1 VGRERSNDEIYRLN
15 GATMADTSNDIVAGE
30 MEMIDVRKSF
40 GKKVVLDGI
49 SISVK
54 RGSFTCI
61 CGPSGAGKT
70 TLMNILAGYVK
81 PDEGT
86 CLFNGE
92 EVTDPGPERLA
103 VFQETSLFEC
113 MTLWENVLFG
123 PRIQGLDL
131 EKASEKA
138 HDLIELSGL
147 SGFES
152 KFPGQL
158 SGGMQR
164 RAELIRA
171 LINDPQVLLLDEPF
185 RGLDAMTRSMMQEYF
200 LKVFETTS
208 TTMLLITA
216 ELEEA
221 VFMGDMVYLL
231 TAMPASVKKEMLL
244 PLPRPRLLELQTS
257 QEFARL
263 HVEAYETMEEEA
275 RKTFELLPP
284 SS

>member
-1 VGRERSNDEIYRLN
+1 MAETSDNRVT
-15 GATMADTSNDIVAGE
+15 GA
-30 MEMIDVRKSF
+30 MEMKGVHKAF
-40 GKKVVLDGI
+40 GPKVVLDGI
-49 SISVK
+49 SLSVK
-54 RGSFTCI
+54 GNSFTCI

-70 TLMNILAGYVK
+70 TLMNILAGYLM

-92 EVTDPGPERLA
+92 PVTEPGPERLV
-103 VFQETSLFEC
+103 VFQETSLFEW
-113 MTLWENVLFG
+113 MTLWDNVLFG
-123 PRIQGLDL
+123 PKIQGKNL
-131 EKASEKA
+131 EEASEKA
-138 HDLIELSGL
+138 RELINLSGL

-164 RAELIRA
+164 RAELIRS

-200 LKVFETTS
+200 IKVFETTG

-231 TAMPASVKKEMLL
+231 TAMPATVKKEMLL
-244 PLPRPRLLELQTS
+244 SLPRPRLLEHQTS
-257 QEFARL
+257 QEFANL
-263 HVEAYETMEEEA
+263 HTEAYATMEEEA
-275 RKTFELLPP
+275 RKTFELVP
-284 SS
+284 SSSASAGA

>member
-1 VGRERSNDEIYRLN
+1 
-15 GATMADTSNDIVAGE
+15 MAETSSKIAAGE
-30 MEMIDVRKSF
+30 MEMKGVNKSF
-40 GKKVVLDGI
+40 GPKVVLDGI
-49 SISVK
+49 SISIK

-61 CGPSGAGKT
+61 CGPSGGGKT
-70 TLMNILAGYVK
+70 TLMNILAGYLM
-81 PDEGT
+81 PDEGA

-92 EVTDPGPERLA
+92 SVTEPNPERIA
-103 VFQETSLFEC
+103 VFQETSLFDW
-113 MTLWENVLFG
+113 MTLWDNVLFG
-123 PRIQGLDL
+123 PKIQGMNLK
-131 EKASEKA
+131 EASEKA
-138 HDLIELSGL
+138 RDLIDLSGL
-147 SGFES
+147 TGFET

-231 TAMPASVKKEMLL
+231 SAMPAKVKKEMLL
-244 PLPRPRLLELQTS
+244 PLPRPRLLEMQTS
-257 QEFARL
+257 PEFARL
-263 HVEAYETMEEEA
+263 HIEAYETMEEEA
-275 RKTFELLPP
+275 RKTFELMP
-284 SS
+284 SGS

>member
-1 VGRERSNDEIYRLN
+1 MIEVKGLSRYYGRHR
-15 GATMADTSNDIVAGE
+15 A
-30 MEMIDVRKSF
+30 IDD
-40 GKKVVLDGI
+40 L
-49 SISVK
+49 
-54 RGSFTCI
+54 SFTI
-61 CGPSGAGKT
+61 EAHQVVGFLGLNGAGKT
-70 TLMNILAGYVK
+70 TLMNILAGYLM
-81 PDEGT
+81 PDEGA

-92 EVTDPGPERLA
+92 TVTEPNPERIA
-103 VFQETSLFEC
+103 VFQETSLFDW
-113 MTLWENVLFG
+113 MTLWDNVLFG
-123 PRIQGLDL
+123 PKIQGMNLKEAR
-131 EKASEKA
+131 EKAR
-138 HDLIELSGL
+138 DLIDLSGL
-147 SGFES
+147 TGFET

-231 TAMPASVKKEMLL
+231 SAMPAKVKKEMLL
-244 PLPRPRLLELQTS
+244 PLPRPRLLEMQTS
-257 QEFARL
+257 PEFARL
-263 HVEAYETMEEEA
+263 HIEAYETMEEEA
-275 RKTFELLPP
+275 RKTFELMP
-284 SS
+284 SGS

>member
-1 VGRERSNDEIYRLN
+1 
-15 GATMADTSNDIVAGE
+15 MAETSNDIVAGE
-30 MEMIDVRKSF
+30 IEMNGVHKSF
-40 GKKVVLDGI
+40 GPKIVLD
-49 SISVK
+49 SISMFIES
-54 RGSFTCI
+54 GSFTCV
-61 CGPSGAGKT
+61 CGPSGVGKT
-70 TLMNILAGYVK
+70 TLMNILAGYVM

-92 EVTDPGPERLA
+92 LVTGPGPERLT
-103 VFQETSLFEC
+103 VFQETSLFDW
-113 MTLWENVLFG
+113 MTLWDNVLFG
-123 PRIQGLDL
+123 PKIQGRNLK
-131 EKASEKA
+131 EAGEEA
-138 HDLIELSGL
+138 RELIDLSGL
-147 SGFES
+147 TGFES

-171 LINDPQVLLLDEPF
+171 LINNPQVLLLDEPF

-221 VFMGDMVYLL
+221 VFMGDKVYLL
-231 TAMPASVKKEMLL
+231 TAMPTKVKKEMSL

-257 QEFARL
+257 REFAKL
-263 HVEAYETMEEEA
+263 HVEAYEMLEEEA
-275 RKTFELLPP
+275 RKTFELVP
-284 SS
+284 SSK

>member
-1 VGRERSNDEIYRLN
+1 MVE
-15 GATMADTSNDIVAGE
+15 TTNDIVAGE
-30 MEMIDVRKSF
+30 MELNGVHKSF
-40 GKKVVLDGI
+40 GSKVVLDGI
-49 SISVK
+49 SIFIK

-70 TLMNILAGYVK
+70 TLMNILAGYLM
-81 PDEGT
+81 PDEGA

-92 EVTDPGPERLA
+92 LVTEPNTERLA
-103 VFQETSLFEC
+103 VFQETSLFDW
-113 MTLWENVLFG
+113 MTLWDNVMFG
-123 PRIQGLDL
+123 PKIQRKNLKEAR
-131 EKASEKA
+131 EKAQ
-138 HDLIELSGL
+138 DLIDLSGL
-147 SGFES
+147 SGFEG

-200 LKVFETTS
+200 LKVFETTNI
-208 TTMLLITA
+208 TMLLITA

-231 TAMPASVKKEMLL
+231 TAMPARVKKEMLL

-257 QEFARL
+257 QEFAKL

-275 RKTFELLPP
+275 RKTFELMP
-284 SS
+284 SST